1 MRTVIQRTPH
11 GIFIYRSIVLWFFIV
26 NFCFRMAHKL
36 RFDDDEAVL
45 ARDANTKNDDWYEVF
60 DPRNPL
66 NKRRREESKKALV
79 KKTGTKR

>member
-1 MRTVIQRTPH
+1 
-11 GIFIYRSIVLWFFIV
+11 
-26 NFCFRMAHKL
+26 MAHKL